1 MPSQPNSSNPDTC
14 DQFLEFH
21 IFFSWFLGSISCL
34 LGYFTTKWWCE
45 AAEKLEMKE
54 WSLQNLRIND
64 PQYNPFIHRGM

>member
-45 AAEKLEMKE
+45 AAESRRREIRDE
-54 WSLQNLRIND
+54 GVVFAEFTDQ
-64 PQYNPFIHRGM
+64 